1 MQFDK
6 KYFRPTEVDELIA
19 DASKAA
25 KVLKWRP
32 KVKFSDLVK
41 IMLDAD
47 LRAAGLEAPG
57 EGDAI
62 IKNKF
67 PKRWWKGD

>member
-1 MQFDK
+1 
-6 KYFRPTEVDELIA
+6 VLIA

-25 KVLKWRP
+25 NVLRWKP
-32 KVKFSDLVK
+32 KVKFCDLVK

-62 IKNKF
+62 IDKTF